1 MIKECTMHKSF
12 IYTWKR
18 IAVVLFGIEFVGW
31 LADGIIWQFW
41 MPIEWFRLFGELFL
55 AWGIVLLFTLGFS
68 YAKECANKNSK

>member
-1 MIKECTMHKSF
+1 MHKSF

-41 MPIEWFRLFGELFL
+41 MPVEWFRLFGELFL
-55 AWGIVLLFTLGFS
+55 AWGIVLLFALGFS
-68 YAKECANKNSK
+68 YAKEDVKQNNK

>member
-1 MIKECTMHKSF
+1 MHKSF

-55 AWGIVLLFTLGFS
+55 AWGIVLLFALGFS
-68 YAKECANKNSK
+68 YAKEDVKQNNK